1 MAHRSNDRKTAK
13 KAKPGRV
20 ILNTGDGKGKTT
32 AALGQVLRAA
42 GHGFKAAIVQFI
54 KNMKNTGEIK
64 AAKKIFAEHL
74 EIYPMGTGFTWDAND
89 RDELRRAAEQGW
101 SLAREKIQSGKYRMV
116 ILDELTYALNYG
128 LLDQNEV
135 IAFLEQKPVKL
146 HIIITGRDAS
156 EKLIAL
162 ADLVTEMREI
172 KHPYKKGIKAMKGIE
187 Y

>member
-1 MAHRSNDRKTAK
+1 MAQK
-13 KAKPGRV
+13 GL
-20 ILNTGDGKGKTT
+20 ILLYTGNGKGKTT

-42 GHGFKAAIVQFI
+42 GHGFKVAIIQFI
-54 KNMKNTGEIK
+54 KNMENTGEIK
-64 AAKKIFAEHL
+64 AARKVFAEHL
-74 EIYPMGTGFTWDAND
+74 EIYPMGTGFTWDAKD
-89 RDELRRAAEQGW
+89 REELHLAAEKGW
-101 SLAREKIQSGKYRMV
+101 ALAREKIKSGRYCMV

-128 LLDQNEV
+128 LLDQEEV
-135 IAFLEQKPVKL
+135 IKFLQQKPEKL